1 MIIRTKVQ
9 AKIYPDELNR
19 KVHRAEH
26 AVAVQAERDSRPY
39 IPAATGR
46 LRSSGR
52 VYGNA
57 IVWDPPY
64 ARMLWYGNVKVDPK
78 YRKAGFVYP
87 NLGIVRSRAGVKK
100 VLASPKRK
108 FKFREG
114 EAYWFYDAMRAK
126 VGHWITLA
134 QGVIARE

>member
-1 MIIRTKVQ
+1 
-9 AKIYPDELNR
+9 
-19 KVHRAEH
+19 
-26 AVAVQAERDSRPY
+26 
-39 IPAATGR
+39 
-46 LRSSGR
+46 
-52 VYGNA
+52 
-57 IVWDPPY
+57 
-64 ARMLWYGNVKVDPK
+64 MLWFGNVKVDPK

-134 QGVIARE
+134 QGVISRE